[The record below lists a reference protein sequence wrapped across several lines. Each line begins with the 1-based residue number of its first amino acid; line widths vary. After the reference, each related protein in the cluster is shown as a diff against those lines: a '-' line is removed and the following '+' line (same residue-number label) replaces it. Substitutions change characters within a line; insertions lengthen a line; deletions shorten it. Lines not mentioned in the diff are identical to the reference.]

1 MQYVSAKDV
10 KENAERFC
18 IIDVREPYEFQKA
31 NIGSVHIPMADIC
44 SEIKQLPAD
53 KTIVIMCQSGRRAE
67 AVANLLI
74 ADYKM
79 ENVVVMEGGI
89 NAWKEQVDQTL
100 CFD

>member
-1 MQYVSAKDV
+1 MRYVSAKDV
-10 KENAERFC
+10 KENKESFC

-31 NIGSVHIPMADIC
+31 NIGSIHIPMADIC
-44 SEIKQLPAD
+44 SEIKQLPSD

-67 AVANLLI
+67 AVANLLA

-79 ENVVVMEGGI
+79 ENVAVMEGGI

>member
-1 MQYVSAKDV
+1 MRYVSAIEV
-10 KENAERFC
+10 KANAEHYC
-18 IIDVREPYEFQKA
+18 IVDIREPYEYQKA
-31 NIGSVHIPMADIC
+31 NIGSIHIPMADIC
-44 SEIKQLPAD
+44 SEIKQLPAN

-74 ADYKM
+74 ADYALS
-79 ENVVVMEGGI
+79 NVCVLEGGI